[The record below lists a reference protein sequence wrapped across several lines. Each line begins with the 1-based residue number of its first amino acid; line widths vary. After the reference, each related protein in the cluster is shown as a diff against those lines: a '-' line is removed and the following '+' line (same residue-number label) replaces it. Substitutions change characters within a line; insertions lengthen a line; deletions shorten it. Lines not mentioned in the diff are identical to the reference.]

1 MGRLS
6 GQSNQFAAKRQFGVI
21 ARDPATP
28 RLREC
33 RVRNANSLVIPGR
46 PEGLSPESIAT
57 GRGDRHAVH
66 GILANNNSLWL
77 WIPGSRF
84 ARPGMTGPYN
94 PAPLATASEN
104 DRSTIAL
111 ASSFCLIKPKRK

>member
-1 MGRLS
+1 MYFGRNFQMGRLS

-33 RVRNANSLVIPGR
+33 RVRNANSLVILGR

-57 GRGDRHAVH
+57 GRGDRHV
-66 GILANNNSLWL
+66 
-77 WIPGSRF
+77 
-84 ARPGMTGPYN
+84 
-94 PAPLATASEN
+94 
-104 DRSTIAL
+104 D
-111 ASSFCLIKPKRK
+111 C